1 MKTLLHTLIFV
12 LCSASLA
19 LAQQRAITGTVT
31 DNKGESLVGATI
43 LVKGT
48 TTATS
53 ANADGSFQISL
64 PEGATTLVVSFVG
77 SKSQEV
83 VVGDQTTLRI
93 TLAAA
98 EQSLD
103 DVVVIGYGTARKS
116 DLTGAVVSVRSE
128 QLTQVATSDPVQA
141 LQGRAAGVEITSNSG
156 QPGSGTRIRV
166 RGVGTINNSNPL
178 YVVDGFQTGDINF
191 LLPSDIESIE
201 ILKDASTRVIYDSHG
216 TKDVMQ
222 VTAMRG
228 KMDRLSST

>member
-1 MKTLLHTLIFV
+1 M
-12 LCSASLA
+12 
-19 LAQQRAITGTVT
+19 T

-53 ANADGSFQISL
+53 ANADDSFQLSL

-93 TLAAA
+93 VLAAA
-98 EQSLD
+98 EHSLD
-103 DVVVIGYGTARKS
+103 DVVVIGYSTARKS
-116 DLTGAVVSVRSE
+116 ELTGAVVSVRSE
-128 QLTQVATSDPVQA
+128 QLTQITTSDPVQA
-141 LQGRAAGVEITSNSG
+141 LRGRAAGVDITSNSG

-166 RGVGTINNSNPL
+166 RGVGTINNRNPL

-191 LLPSDIESIE
+191 LLPSDIGSIG
-201 ILKDASTRVIYDSHG
+201 ILEDASATAIYGSRGANGVVLVTTKKGKVGQTQFNPNCYTGTRNCATSW
-216 TKDVMQ
+216 T
-222 VTAMRG
+222 
-228 KMDRLSST
+228 